1 MPIPP
6 PVLCCFM
13 RSAQGSPAPRLSPP
27 AKGDHHVQFYEA
39 PAFLFD
45 VVARFLVTG
54 FQVGEPAVV
63 IATEANLSGIKA
75 QLNAMG
81 FEVEPALEDG
91 RLVLLDA
98 RDTLARFM
106 VGGLP
111 DWSRFQQVIGAV
123 LDRSHRAAGG
133 RKVRAYGEMVDL
145 LLRDQNPQ
153 AALLLEEQW
162 NELGRSYSFSVL
174 CAYALGGFQTQED
187 ARTFHQVCAAHSH
200 VSPTESYS
208 QVPDDELRLREIAA
222 LQQRSRML
230 EAEMEHRKRVE
241 KELLTAVRL
250 RDDFLSIAGH
260 ELRTPLTTLQLQL
273 HSLVHLV
280 QQTGD
285 PHMWERLSRARKQ
298 AQRLGTL
305 AEQLLEAVR
314 IGAGRLTLQVG
325 ACDLSALVQEVVDR
339 SAEAAAQ
346 SRCQLRVLVDPSV
359 RGQWDG
365 ARLEQVVT
373 NLVSN
378 ALKYGADGAVEV
390 MVKASRDRA
399 TLVVRDTGI
408 GIPLD
413 AQARIFDR
421 FERAVSTNHY
431 GGLGLGLWIARQ
443 VVEAHGGV
451 IRVESEPGRG
461 ATFTVELPY
470 GA

>member
-1 MPIPP
+1 MS
-6 PVLCCFM
+6 
-13 RSAQGSPAPRLSPP
+13 SAQGSTAQRQSPP
-27 AKGDHHVQFYEA
+27 TEGDHHVQFYEA
-39 PAFLFD
+39 PSFLFD
-45 VVARFLVTG
+45 VVAKFLATG
-54 FQVGEPAVV
+54 FQTGEPAVV
-63 IATEANLSGIKA
+63 IATEAHRSGFKA
-75 QLNAMG
+75 HLKAMG
-81 FEVEPALEDG
+81 FEVERALEDG
-91 RLVLLDA
+91 RLVLLDS
-98 RDTLARFM
+98 RDTLAKFM

-111 DWSRFQQVIGAV
+111 DWSRFQQLIGAV

-145 LLRDQNPQ
+145 LLKDQNPQ

-162 NELGRSYSFSVL
+162 NELGRSYPFSLL

-187 ARTFHQVCAAHSH
+187 ARTFHQVCAAHTH
-200 VSPTESYS
+200 VRPTEAYS
-208 QVPDDELRLREIAA
+208 QVSDDELRLREIAA
-222 LQQRSRML
+222 LQQRSKML
-230 EAEMEHRKRVE
+230 ETEIEHRKRVE

-250 RDDFLSIAGH
+250 RDDFLAIAGH
-260 ELRTPLTTLQLQL
+260 ELRTPLTALQLQL
-273 HSLVHLV
+273 HSLMHLA
-280 QQTGD
+280 QEKDD
-285 PHMWERLSRARKQ
+285 PHMQERLSRAQKQ

-305 AEQLLEAVR
+305 TEQLLDVVR

-325 ACDLSALVQEVVDR
+325 ECDLSALVQEVVER
-339 SAEAAAQ
+339 SAEAVTQ
-346 SRCQLRVLVDPSV
+346 SRCQLRVLVDQPV

-373 NLVSN
+373 NLLSN
-378 ALKYGADGAVEV
+378 ALKYGAGKPVEV

-399 TLVVRDTGI
+399 TLGVRDTGI

-421 FERAVSTNHY
+421 FERAVSTTNY

-451 IRVESEPGRG
+451 IRVESEPGLG

-470 GA
+470 GT